1 MDHFER
7 LEGDLRFVRGALAA
21 STRPA
26 ASPSTIYFLWAV
38 LVLVGFALVDFRT
51 DLVPGYWAVAGPVG
65 FLASA
70 YLGWRHAQR
79 SGQASA
85 SDGRRHMLHWG
96 AVLIAVALAVVLRM
110 RGDMPSETLH
120 AVILLVLALGYFT
133 AGLHLDRHLL
143 WVGLLMAA
151 GFLVVTLVSLYAWT
165 VVGIALA
172 VSLTVAGLRGGRPRE
187 ATT

>member
-1 MDHFER
+1 MDHVER
-7 LEGDLRFVRGALAA
+7 LEGDLRFVRGALDA

-26 ASPSTIYFLWAV
+26 ASPSAMYFLWAV
-38 LVLVGFALVDFRT
+38 IVLLGFALVDFRT
-51 DLVPGYWAVAGPVG
+51 DLVPEYWAVAAPAG

-70 YLGWRHAQR
+70 YLGWRHALR

-85 SDGRRHMLHWG
+85 SDGRRHLLHWG
-96 AVLIAVALAVVLRM
+96 AVLIAVALAVVLRA
-110 RGDMPSETLH
+110 RGAMPSEALQ

-143 WVGLLMAA
+143 WVGLLMGA
-151 GFLVVTLVSLYAWT
+151 GFVVVMLVSLYAWT

-172 VSLTVAGLRGGRPRE
+172 ISLTVAGIGEGRSRE